1 MKPSG
6 VAQRIDGGRLL
17 EWGSAAVFE
26 APTGVAGLDDIAV
39 MGEPVSLVVTLNDSF
54 QQKVSRSNNQ
64 QTPGQKSPQAP
75 DVFVCHCKRTEGIKE
90 SRGQPRR

>member
-26 APTGVAGLDDIAV
+26 APAGIADLDDIAV
-39 MGEPVSLVVTLNDSF
+39 MGKPVEHGGCHLGVAKDLGPVGECQVCSD
-54 QQKVSRSNNQ
+54 QQ
-64 QTPGQKSPQAP
+64 
-75 DVFVCHCKRTEGIKE
+75 
-90 SRGQPRR
+90 